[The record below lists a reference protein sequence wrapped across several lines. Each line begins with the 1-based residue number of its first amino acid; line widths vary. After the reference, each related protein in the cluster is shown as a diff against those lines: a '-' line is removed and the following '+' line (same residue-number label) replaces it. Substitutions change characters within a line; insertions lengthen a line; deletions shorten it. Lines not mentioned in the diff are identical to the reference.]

1 MKVNKAPLDGILIIE
16 PKVFEDPRGIF
27 YEVYVAKRYEEHG
40 ISANFI
46 QDNHSISE
54 KGVLRGL
61 HYQINPGQAKLVRVI
76 SGEVFDVM
84 VDIRKESPT
93 FGKWWSLNL
102 SEANKLQ
109 VYIPVGFAH
118 GFCTLSESAEVLYKC
133 SDYYSPENER
143 GIIWND
149 TDLAIE
155 WPIMNPILSEKDS
168 VYPRFKEV

>member
-1 MKVNKAPLDGILIIE
+1 MKVNKAPLDGVLIIE

-40 ISANFI
+40 IFANFV

-61 HYQINPGQAKLVRVI
+61 HYQMNPGQAKLVRVI

-168 VYPRFKEV
+168 VYPRFKEI